1 MLNFCRKR
9 RLLSGLLVGSL
20 FFLLTYLAYGH
31 YLGQMTEEVMLS
43 AFAERGYV
51 ENNKYSNM
59 ISDEN
64 YNYMVISGRFDEP
77 QTPLYITQKRPFVVH
92 WFCGAYV
99 GIKFNFSYGEGKTM
113 ASYEDITMNFILK
126 LQNGQ
131 CYITNVEEGPR
142 GGGG

>member
-1 MLNFCRKR
+1 MVCCCLRW
-9 RLLSGLLVGSL
+9 SIW
-20 FFLLTYLAYGH
+20 LTGIIWV
-31 YLGQMTEEVMLS
+31 QMTEEVMLS

-99 GIKFNFSYGEGKTM
+99 GIKFNFSLWRGQNDG
-113 ASYEDITMNFILK
+113 FI
-126 LQNGQ
+126 
-131 CYITNVEEGPR
+131 
-142 GGGG
+142 

>member
-9 RLLSGLLVGSL
+9 RLLSGLLL
-20 FFLLTYLAYGH
+20 FALVYLAYGY

-64 YNYMVISGRFDEP
+64 YNYMVISGRFDEA
-77 QTPLYITQKRPFVVH
+77 QTPLLFTGFVAHMLGLSLIFLMARAKRWLH
-92 WFCGAYV
+92 MR
-99 GIKFNFSYGEGKTM
+99 I
-113 ASYEDITMNFILK
+113 
-126 LQNGQ
+126 
-131 CYITNVEEGPR
+131 
-142 GGGG
+142 

>member
-9 RLLSGLLVGSL
+9 RLLSGLLL
-20 FFLLTYLAYGH
+20 FALVYLAYGH

-92 WFCGAYV
+92 WFCGAYEFYIEAAKRSV
-99 GIKFNFSYGEGKTM
+99 VYN
-113 ASYEDITMNFILK
+113 
-126 LQNGQ
+126 Q
-131 CYITNVEEGPR
+131 C
-142 GGGG
+142 